1 MLLAVVLALCCGL
14 YCGTPTVAALKI
26 QIHRTHCTQIWVCT
40 LALCAV
46 AMQFLG
52 RRERLAA
59 ERAMTVVFI
68 ALLGAAGAVAVF
80 VPDRGPPPLPNGTET
95 YGLPLEVF
103 YSGYAS
109 TGVVRGLLC
118 FQRFAVFRTNRTRP
132 EREREREKERERER
146 TERERTTE

>member
-1 MLLAVVLALCCGL
+1 M
-14 YCGTPTVAALKI
+14 
-26 QIHRTHCTQIWVCT
+26 
-40 LALCAV
+40 ALCAV

-132 EREREREKERERER
+132 ERDRERE
-146 TERERTTE
+146 TERENIERANDRVTDRE